1 MKEIQAATE
10 TMRVTLIHGARQ
22 AGKTTLARHIG
33 DRLGGTFV
41 TFDDPVM
48 LDAAHRDPAGF
59 VGQPE
64 PLIID
69 EIQRAGDPLVRAIK
83 MSVDR
88 DPTPGRFII
97 TGSTNFLTVP
107 TVSESLA
114 GRLAIIDLWP
124 LSAGELARGP
134 AEDFV
139 SLAFDDSEALRAGP
153 PAARDRSQ
161 YFEMICAGG
170 YPAVVSLAQAQR
182 QRWYRD
188 YVRTV
193 VQRDIVEL
201 ADIRRADA
209 VVPVL
214 ATVAA
219 LTGQGLNV
227 ARLARGAG
235 VNVRTAE
242 SYLAWLRTV
251 FLVHGVPMWSRNLST
266 KAAKSV
272 KLYLADTGLAAHL
285 TNKDPMAMARPG
297 DTSVGGLVETFVANE
312 VAKQLTWNDT
322 GAQLCHYRDHRGAE
336 IDLILEAPDGRIV
349 AVEVKAAVSPGSDS
363 ARWLAWLRDHL
374 DSLGDDFVHG
384 YVLHTGPHRLS
395 LGDRLTLLP
404 LEALW
409 HPTVQTRTA

>member
-1 MKEIQAATE
+1 MA
-10 TMRVTLIHGARQ
+10 
-22 AGKTTLARHIG
+22 
-33 DRLGGTFV
+33 
-41 TFDDPVM
+41 
-48 LDAAHRDPAGF
+48 
-59 VGQPE
+59 
-64 PLIID
+64 
-69 EIQRAGDPLVRAIK
+69 
-83 MSVDR
+83 VDR
-88 DPTPGRFII
+88 DPSPGRFVI

-124 LSAGELARGP
+124 FSAGELARGP
-134 AEDFV
+134 AENFV
-139 SLAFDDSEALRAGP
+139 SVAFDDPEALRAGP
-153 PAARDRSQ
+153 RGTRSRGQ

-170 YPAVVSLAQAQR
+170 YPAAVSLTRAQR
-182 QRWYRD
+182 RRWYRD

-209 VVPVL
+209 VAPVL

-219 LTGQGLNV
+219 LTGQELNV

-242 SYLAWLRTV
+242 RYLAWLRTV
-251 FLVHGVPMWSRNLST
+251 FLVHRVPMWSRNLST
-266 KAAKSV
+266 KAAKSA

-285 TNKDPMAMARPG
+285 ANKDPTALARPT

-322 GAQLCHYRDHRGAE
+322 GAQLCHYRDHRGPA

-349 AVEVKAAVSPGSDS
+349 AVEAKAAVSPGTDS
-363 ARWLAWLRDHL
+363 VRWLAWLRDRL
-374 DSLGDDFVHG
+374 DRQGGDFVHG
-384 YVLHTGPHRLS
+384 YVLHAGPNRVS

-409 HPTVQTRTA
+409 DPTARTGIRVNHAVSER